1 MLFFKTNLDQDSY
14 KEIAGNSGLVP
25 SNPRCNTAAP
35 YFESRGQEIVVPE
48 PENERLKINM
58 VCGLRVFL
66 WRFWQFR
73 RFWRVIKS

>member
-1 MLFFKTNLDQDSY
+1 
-14 KEIAGNSGLVP
+14 
-25 SNPRCNTAAP
+25 
-35 YFESRGQEIVVPE
+35 
-48 PENERLKINM
+48 LKINM